1 MKHQLSWQVIII
13 AQHRSQGHLLPR
25 ITASIDNTNYFETSC
40 LNGRGNMH
48 NNIAIGSLYRSDNV
62 TTIQRIKSGS
72 FVFVETK
79 FIRIKQLRK
88 NTSYVL

>member
-1 MKHQLSWQVIII
+1 
-13 AQHRSQGHLLPR
+13 
-25 ITASIDNTNYFETSC
+25 
-40 LNGRGNMH
+40 MH